1 MNTYTSVG
9 NENSAS
15 IDHSKHHETQQCFTY
30 MRSLFGRSGY
40 QGRNAVIRGFRFG
53 ALVAAGVF
61 AFLSTTALASDSLV
75 RVLTT
80 APPNLPES
88 IAIDHTGAT
97 YLSFPFTGKIVKF
110 APGGSLSTV
119 ATVPSIPL
127 GVRLDAEDNIFIAVV
142 GMGIWKEPASGGS
155 AFQVASGAGFWNGLA
170 FDHRGNLYVS
180 DSGGGAIWRLAKN
193 GDFTMWSGSSLLKG
207 TTAAGPCGLVDF
219 TVPLLGPAGANGIA
233 FNKHGDMLVANSN
246 FGEIVRIPMN
256 PDGSAGTASVFSGP
270 ACSLWGADGVA
281 MDNAD
286 NLYVAA
292 NSKGQI
298 DRVDPTGH
306 IQVLAAGA
314 PLNRP
319 SDIAFG
325 TGLGDRTE
333 MFISNFAAFPTFPA
347 STGAPGVLE
356 INAGIPG
363 RPID

>member
-9 NENSAS
+9 NKNSAS
-15 IDHSKHHETQQCFTY
+15 IDHSRHHETQQCFTY
-30 MRSLFGRSGY
+30 MRSLLGRSGD

-61 AFLSTTALASDSLV
+61 AFVSTTALASDSLV

-97 YLSFPFTGKIVKF
+97 YLSFPFAGKIVKF

-207 TTAAGPCGLVDF
+207 TTAAGPCGLVDS
-219 TVPLLGPAGANGIA
+219 TVPLLGPVGANGIA
-233 FNKHGDMLVANSN
+233 FNKHGDMLVANSD

-281 MDNAD
+281 MDNDD

-325 TGLGDRTE
+325 TGLGHRTE

>member
-1 MNTYTSVG
+1 MSTEDNKALVLGVQLKMALS
-9 NENSAS
+9 
-15 IDHSKHHETQQCFTY
+15 
-30 MRSLFGRSGY
+30 
-40 QGRNAVIRGFRFG
+40 RGFRFG
-53 ALVAAGVF
+53 ALVAAVVF

-233 FNKHGDMLVANSN
+233 FNKDGDMLVANSN
-246 FGEIVRIPMN
+246 FREIVRIPMN
-256 PDGSAGTASVFSGP
+256 PDRNPGPASVFSGP
-270 ACSLWGADGVA
+270 ACSLFGADGVA

-286 NLYVAA
+286 NLYLAA

-306 IQVLAAGA
+306 IQVLPPG
-314 PLNRP
+314 PPFTPPPNPPFRP
-319 SDIAFG
+319 
-325 TGLGDRTE
+325 
-333 MFISNFAAFPTFPA
+333 
-347 STGAPGVLE
+347 
-356 INAGIPG
+356 
-363 RPID
+363 